1 MRQNVLNNSYM
12 KKQLAILVACLMPI
26 CLVAESGDVNGDGK
40 VNKADIDAVIGY
52 IMKTTPNITKE
63 SADINED
70 GDVNVADIVELIKMI
85 KQPVVVTDDIGDWS
99 EMRVF
104 ADGSLITVKNMVGRE
119 TPEEVLMI
127 LPSEELGVLYSYVK
141 FDENEVPKYIT
152 LNDNIIIVDS
162 YDGNNVDLTVVYEKK
177 DFSDETVFSADNIGF
192 QGY

>member
-1 MRQNVLNNSYM
+1 
-12 KKQLAILVACLMPI
+12 MPI